1 MNHTKYL
8 QFNFKWVFNRQCL
21 RTFLKHIVYLMN
33 HGKAIGKM
41 TYSYRSIMI
50 SLRKLQF
57 ILTLICHNF
66 INEQLINWHI
76 VDIKMSICTKI
87 GILIVFPIQEKY
99 DICKNDLNAS
109 YNYVFLLSFYESIE
123 SSRFKSEG

>member
-1 MNHTKYL
+1 
-8 QFNFKWVFNRQCL
+8 
-21 RTFLKHIVYLMN
+21 MN